1 MILAAWF
8 APWKLPVDFECHVM
22 YNDILC
28 GCLSDSI
35 GVTCTLGVDGFV
47 CLVFCG
53 IKQQLLKYNHHR
65 DV

>member
-1 MILAAWF
+1 
-8 APWKLPVDFECHVM
+8 M

-35 GVTCTLGVDGFV
+35 GVTCTLGVDGFL